1 MKAYSKI
8 ELARAAGVS
17 GETFRRWLRSDKAM
31 LEEHH
36 VGPKTK
42 ILPPKVVRYLCEKY
56 DIDIEVKQENCRKK

>member
-17 GETFRRWLRSDKAM
+17 GETFRRWLRRDKAV

-56 DIDIEVKQENCRKK
+56 DIDIEEKGGNCT